1 MATQESLREIVNTFA
16 VGMTTVHRIVA
27 KVLTAEKRNNLIDAS
42 ILLQCMIELQ
52 TIFKSMQTLLIDG

>member
-27 KVLTAEKRNNLIDAS
+27 KVLTAEKRNLIDAS

>member
-1 MATQESLREIVNTFA
+1 MATQESLREVRNTFA
-16 VGMTTVHRIVA
+16 VGVTTVHEI
-27 KVLTAEKRNNLIDAS
+27 VLTAVKRNLIDAS

>member
-1 MATQESLREIVNTFA
+1 MATQESLREVRNTFA
-16 VGMTTVHRIVA
+16 VGVTTVNKIVA
-27 KVLTAEKRNNLIDAS
+27 KVLTAVKRNLIDAS

>member
-1 MATQESLREIVNTFA
+1 MNTFA

-27 KVLTAEKRNNLIDAS
+27 KVLTAEKRNLIDAS

>member
-27 KVLTAEKRNNLIDAS
+27 KVLTAEKRNLIDAS

-52 TIFKSMQTLLIDG
+52 TIFKSMQSLLIDG

>member
-1 MATQESLREIVNTFA
+1 MATQESLREVRNTFS
-16 VGMTTVHRIVA
+16 VGVTTVHEI
-27 KVLTAEKRNNLIDAS
+27 VLTAVKRNLIDAS

>member
-1 MATQESLREIVNTFA
+1 MATQESLREVGNTFA
-16 VGMTTVHRIVA
+16 VGVTTVHEIVA
-27 KVLTAEKRNNLIDAS
+27 KVLTAVKRNLIDAS

>member
-27 KVLTAEKRNNLIDAS
+27 KVLTTEKRNLIDAS